1 VKARSVRFLVV
12 SAITVLLSVA
22 IAGPAAAT
30 NWNKPFDTDDISRS
44 SPSNK
49 AYTIGSFTWQWESCH
64 GNCDE
69 RAAFSAVLHVQGARN
84 SCARLKITTYVGDSL
99 MDNGDK
105 VEKHFPEN
113 TSANFGYYTYC
124 STTGTGSKT
133 FTGAD
138 IQDRSIM
145 DIGTFHRADIRV
157 CWTLNTATPPGGDCY
172 AFTIH
177 PGD

>member
-1 VKARSVRFLVV
+1 MKVRSIRFLVV
-12 SAITVLLSVA
+12 SAITVLLSVL
-22 IAGPAAAT
+22 IAGPASAT
-30 NWNKPFDTDDISRS
+30 NWKKPFDTDDISRS

-49 AYTIGSFTWQWESCH
+49 AYTRGSFTWQDEQCH
-64 GNCDE
+64 GNCDQ
-69 RAAFSAVLHVQGARN
+69 RAAFSVALHVQGAKK

-99 MDNGDK
+99 MNNGNI

-124 STTGTGSKT
+124 SASGKGSKT
-133 FTGAD
+133 FSGAD
-138 IQDRSIM
+138 IQDRHFT
-145 DIGTFHRADIRV
+145 DIGTFKKADIRV
-157 CWTLNTATPPGGDCY
+157 CWSKNTATPPGGDCY